1 MYDLASLSV
10 ALVFPMVSIHDLASL
25 SVALVFPM
33 VSIHTNKRY
42 RKLKGQ
48 SRMNSPKTV
57 NTGHNRHRTKTLATL
72 GTIDTGQRHCQHW
85 AQ

>member
-1 MYDLASLSV
+1 MY
-10 ALVFPMVSIHDLASL
+10 DLASL

-48 SRMNSPKTV
+48 SRMNSPKT
-57 NTGHNRHRTKTLATL
+57 LSTL
-72 GTIDTGQRHCQHW
+72 GTIDTGQRQKHKNITQCGKLKRSQKLGFTSIHELNTILNI
-85 AQ
+85 